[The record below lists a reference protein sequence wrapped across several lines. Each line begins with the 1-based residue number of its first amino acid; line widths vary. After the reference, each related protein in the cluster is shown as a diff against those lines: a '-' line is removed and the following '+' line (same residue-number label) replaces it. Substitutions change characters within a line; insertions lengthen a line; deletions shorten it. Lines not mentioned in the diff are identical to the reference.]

1 MRRREFV
8 TLLGGS
14 VSCVAGLRRV
24 NRAAGNGTVPTR
36 KSRRCAFPAGRY
48 SLVLKGQAFD
58 FTVSGRSQI
67 PLIALSAPRRRMA
80 RIIPNAKI
88 HRLLAARL
96 QVNWHGPVRRN
107 PGRPASAF
115 ECGRAKSLP
124 MAYQKWYIAM
134 HK

>member
-1 MRRREFV
+1 VWPDCGALIEQPEMVLFRPENPDF
-8 TLLGGS
+8 
-14 VSCVAGLRRV
+14 
-24 NRAAGNGTVPTR
+24 
-36 KSRRCAFPAGRY
+36 AFPAGRY
-48 SLVLKGQAFD
+48 ALVLIRAKLSISQSRA
-58 FTVSGRSQI
+58 RSQI

>member
-58 FTVSGRSQI
+58 FTVSGPITDPAHCLERTE
-67 PLIALSAPRRRMA
+67 
-80 RIIPNAKI
+80 
-88 HRLLAARL
+88 AANGAYYSEC
-96 QVNWHGPVRRN
+96 QN
-107 PGRPASAF
+107 P
-115 ECGRAKSLP
+115 
-124 MAYQKWYIAM
+124 
-134 HK
+134 